1 MGGTKD
7 FVEKRIFEYKSIGTV
22 GGFKIIEGVDNRHN
36 LPNFSNTSTGYVKLS
51 NNVPH
56 TIRLYKNRKKF
67 KDIDWGHA
75 NGNFKTGSFHVHDYK
90 NGVRVHKG
98 RKPSKHEFRIG
109 MMVRYGVQ
117 RYV

>member
-7 FVEKRIFEYKSIGTV
+7 FVEKRIFEYKGIGTV

-56 TIRLYKNRKKF
+56 QSVFIKIVRNLRILIGGMLMGILKQDPFMCMIIRM
-67 KDIDWGHA
+67 
-75 NGNFKTGSFHVHDYK
+75 
-90 NGVRVHKG
+90 
-98 RKPSKHEFRIG
+98 EFEFTKVENLVN
-109 MMVRYGVQ
+109 MSLE
-117 RYV
+117 